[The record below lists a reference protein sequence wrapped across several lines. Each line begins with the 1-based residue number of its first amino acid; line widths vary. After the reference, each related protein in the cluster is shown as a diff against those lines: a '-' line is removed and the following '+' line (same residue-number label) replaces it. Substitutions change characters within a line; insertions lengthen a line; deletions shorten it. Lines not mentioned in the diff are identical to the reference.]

1 MAERGAR
8 PLLVGGSGLYLR
20 AVVDHLVFPGED
32 PAVREELEREAE
44 AAGSER
50 LFARLEALD
59 PVAAAKIEPG
69 NVRRIVRALEVPAI
83 TGTPFSGF
91 SASWDRYDPERMRAA
106 GISIAQPVLAA
117 RIADRVSA
125 MFAAGWLEEVR
136 GLVDRGFGDWLT
148 STQAIGYA
156 ELARHLDGRLSLEE
170 AWTLTDRRTR
180 NLARR
185 QMAWFR
191 RDPRIRWFEA
201 GSGGAPDVVDE
212 VRTYLEGA

>member
-1 MAERGAR
+1 
-8 PLLVGGSGLYLR
+8 
-20 AVVDHLVFPGED
+20 
-32 PAVREELEREAE
+32 
-44 AAGSER
+44 
-50 LFARLEALD
+50 
-59 PVAAAKIEPG
+59 
-69 NVRRIVRALEVPAI
+69 
-83 TGTPFSGF
+83 
-91 SASWDRYDPERMRAA
+91 MRAA

-201 GSGGAPDVVDE
+201 GSGGATDVVDE

>member
-1 MAERGAR
+1 
-8 PLLVGGSGLYLR
+8 
-20 AVVDHLVFPGED
+20 VDQLVFPGED
-32 PAVREELEREAE
+32 PAVRKVLEREAE

-83 TGTPFSGF
+83 SGTPFSGF
-91 SASWDRYDPERMRAA
+91 AASWDRYDPQRMRAA

-136 GLVDRGFGDWLT
+136 DLVDRGFGDWLT

-201 GSGGAPDVVDE
+201 GSGGATDVVDE

>member
-1 MAERGAR
+1 VDDDGSAYLYFGGQYPTNAR
-8 PLLVGGSGLYLR
+8 VILLNSNLTSVNG
-20 AVVDHLVFPGED
+20 
-32 PAVREELEREAE
+32 
-44 AAGSER
+44 
-50 LFARLEALD
+50 
-59 PVAAAKIEPG
+59 
-69 NVRRIVRALEVPAI
+69 
-83 TGTPFSGF
+83 
-91 SASWDRYDPERMRAA
+91 SASP
-106 GISIAQPVLAA
+106 
-117 RIADRVSA
+117 

-201 GSGGAPDVVDE
+201 GSGGATDVVDE